1 MAESLAPD
9 VHRLLIS
16 PVTGS
21 FVKKKAALTLLR
33 LYRKHPSVIPLAE
46 WGERVTTIM
55 DDENLVCMFS
65 IWSSCLVRET
75 NGTPCIVPQGVA
87 LAVTSLVTTLAQ
99 DNQRAM
105 ESCYPKA
112 VSRLQSARHSH
123 AHSKLSSP

>member
-55 DDENLVCMFS
+55 DDENLVCMFFYLELV
-65 IWSSCLVRET
+65 SC
-75 NGTPCIVPQGVA
+75 
-87 LAVTSLVTTLAQ
+87 
-99 DNQRAM
+99 QRD
-105 ESCYPKA
+105 
-112 VSRLQSARHSH
+112 
-123 AHSKLSSP
+123 